1 MIKYTSILQ
10 ILTVLLFMS
19 CPVWAQTTK
28 KKSLP
33 VLSGTYELVKMRNQ
47 NTLEAIEP
55 GKTNIDINTKTNQI
69 SANVGCNSISGEFK
83 TQKNKISP
91 LKLMQTEMFCA
102 DNKIETPFVQHLMRV
117 NAYVL
122 TSKQLSFCEG
132 KKVLLVLKKKK

>member
-132 KKVLLVLKKKK
+132 KKVLLVFEKKK

>member
-1 MIKYTSILQ
+1 LKKHTFLFQ
-10 ILTVLLFMS
+10 ILAVLLFIS
-19 CPVWAQTTK
+19 CSAWAQKTK

-33 VLSGTYELVKMRNQ
+33 VLSGTYQLVKMRNQ

-55 GKTNIDINTKTNQI
+55 GKTNIVIDTKANQF

-83 TQKNKISP
+83 TKKNKILP

>member
-1 MIKYTSILQ
+1 
-10 ILTVLLFMS
+10 MS

>member
-1 MIKYTSILQ
+1 MKKHTFLFQ
-10 ILTVLLFMS
+10 ILAVLLFIS
-19 CPVWAQTTK
+19 CSAWAQKTK

-33 VLSGTYELVKMRNQ
+33 VLSGTYQLVKMRNQ

-55 GKTNIDINTKTNQI
+55 GKTNIVIDTKANQF

-83 TQKNKISP
+83 TKKNKILP

>member
-55 GKTNIDINTKTNQI
+55 GK
-69 SANVGCNSISGEFK
+69 
-83 TQKNKISP
+83 
-91 LKLMQTEMFCA
+91 QTF
-102 DNKIETPFVQHLMRV
+102 
-117 NAYVL
+117 
-122 TSKQLSFCEG
+122 
-132 KKVLLVLKKKK
+132 